1 MSTFTSPLQPFL
13 EEIGLERVLRRLYTT
28 LISRGTLTV
37 LELSRLSEINRT
49 QVYRFLEKLTAL
61 GLVEEIVDEH
71 RKMYRTTGLRGLERL
86 VAEKRAKVETL
97 TASLPNIST
106 FLSATLTSEQKDTK
120 VLFYRGKEGIKQM
133 AWNVLRT
140 KGECLGYTYID
151 LERALGWTMAE
162 KWRFEI
168 VSRKIHFRDI
178 TTDKEVFS
186 HSEKT
191 KAPGYHDFCQTRFIS
206 PTLLTIDHQV
216 DIYNDVIAFYSWK
229 EGEIF
234 GVEIYNP
241 TIVKLQ
247 KQIFNLLWE
256 KVAKKL

>member
-1 MSTFTSPLQPFL
+1 MIIRKLTSLPNLKEAVATSISRFTLTVLNPTNRSWALTERSLRPTYRIHGFDMVIKKWTNNGWNCISQRKICIIVVQKVDKMSTFTSPLQPFL

-106 FLSATLTSEQKDTK
+106 FLSATLTSEQ
-120 VLFYRGKEGIKQM
+120 
-133 AWNVLRT
+133 
-140 KGECLGYTYID
+140 
-151 LERALGWTMAE
+151 
-162 KWRFEI
+162 
-168 VSRKIHFRDI
+168 
-178 TTDKEVFS
+178 
-186 HSEKT
+186 
-191 KAPGYHDFCQTRFIS
+191 
-206 PTLLTIDHQV
+206 
-216 DIYNDVIAFYSWK
+216 
-229 EGEIF
+229 
-234 GVEIYNP
+234 
-241 TIVKLQ
+241 
-247 KQIFNLLWE
+247 
-256 KVAKKL
+256 